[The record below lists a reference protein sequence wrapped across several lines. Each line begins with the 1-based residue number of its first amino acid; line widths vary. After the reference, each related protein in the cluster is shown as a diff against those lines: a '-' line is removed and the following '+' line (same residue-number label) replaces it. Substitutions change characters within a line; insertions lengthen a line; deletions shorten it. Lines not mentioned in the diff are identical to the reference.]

1 MYSDGS
7 VKMFGQTLAR
17 VKSGSVTISNNL
29 TPQRYIGNYDRTI
42 ASAHV
47 AGQRTY
53 EIQLSMLIVD
63 NTMWAELRNQN
74 ETGSSIGDIELEFE
88 KDGNANDKI
97 VLKLKDYVTT
107 AVDIPFPD
115 DKGPLEVSLTAQAR
129 TFGECTYTG
138 KWVIQG

>member
-63 NTMWAELRNQN
+63 NTMWADLRNQN
-74 ETGSSIGDIELEFE
+74 ETGTSIGDIELEFE
-88 KDGNANDKI
+88 KDGNTNDKI

-138 KWVIQG
+138 KRVIQG

>member
-1 MYSDGS
+1 
-7 VKMFGQTLAR
+7 
-17 VKSGSVTISNNL
+17 
-29 TPQRYIGNYDRTI
+29 
-42 ASAHV
+42 
-47 AGQRTY
+47 
-53 EIQLSMLIVD
+53 
-63 NTMWAELRNQN
+63 LRNQN